1 MLRTFSLVGM
11 AAQAEGRR
19 LKAKANATAL
29 RFAFYAAAGVMGLA
43 ALVMLHVLLWFIAR
57 SYLGPIASAA
67 VVLVIDLVLAGICVM
82 LAARNT
88 SARVEMEAQAV
99 RNVALTGAAQSA
111 VSGFTTKAAPLM
123 ALGGIALAA
132 LWPKLRGGRRM

>member
-19 LKAKANATAL
+19 LKATA
-29 RFAFYAAAGVMGLA
+29 RARARSIAFYAAAGLMGLA
-43 ALVMLHVLLWFIAR
+43 AFVMLHVLLWYVARTTFGPVVSALLVMVLDLLIAGG
-57 SYLGPIASAA
+57 LAFVASR
-67 VVLVIDLVLAGICVM
+67 DTGQ
-82 LAARNT
+82 RE
-88 SARVEMEAQAV
+88 EMEARAV

-111 VSGFTTKAAPLM
+111 VVGFTTTGGPLM

>member
-19 LKAKANATAL
+19 LKAKANATAMKM
-29 RFAFYAAAGVMGLA
+29 AFYAAAGLMGLA
-43 ALVMLHVLLWFIAR
+43 AFVMLHVMFWYIAR
-57 SYLGPIASAA
+57 SYFGPIVSA
-67 VVLVIDLVLAGICVM
+67 VIVLVVDLILAGICVF
-82 LAARNT
+82 LASRNT
-88 SARVEMEAQAV
+88 SAREEMEAQAV

-111 VSGFTTKAAPLM
+111 VSGFTTQAAPLM
-123 ALGGIALAA
+123 ALGGIAIAA

>member
-19 LKAKANATAL
+19 LKAKANATA
-29 RFAFYAAAGVMGLA
+29 RTVAFYAAAGLMGLA
-43 ALVMLHVLLWFIAR
+43 AFVMLHVLGWHAAR
-57 SYLGPIASAA
+57 NSFGPVTSA
-67 VVLVIDLVLAGICVM
+67 LIVM
-82 LAARNT
+82 LADLVIAGVLVFLASRNVKP
-88 SARVEMEAQAV
+88 REEMEAEAV

-111 VSGFTTKAAPLM
+111 VSGFTTQAAPLM

>member
-19 LKAKANATAL
+19 LKAKANATA
-29 RFAFYAAAGVMGLA
+29 RSAAFYAGAGLMGLA
-43 ALVMLHVLLWFIAR
+43 AFVMLHVLGWHAAR
-57 SYLGPIASAA
+57 SGFGPVVSALIVLA
-67 VVLVIDLVLAGICVM
+67 VDLVLAGLLVF
-82 LAARNT
+82 LASR
-88 SARVEMEAQAV
+88 SSSGREEMEAQAV

-111 VSGFTTKAAPLM
+111 VSGFTTQAAPLM

>member
-19 LKAKANATAL
+19 LKAQASATATKVGM
-29 RFAFYAAAGVMGLA
+29 YAGAGVMGLA
-43 ALVMLHVLLWFIAR
+43 AFVMLHFLLYFIARNSFGPILSAALVLAFDLIVAGVLVMLAGKNKASDEEIEAR
-57 SYLGPIASAA
+57 
-67 VVLVIDLVLAGICVM
+67 
-82 LAARNT
+82 
-88 SARVEMEAQAV
+88 AV

-111 VSGFTTKAAPLM
+111 VSGFTTQAAPLM
-123 ALGGIALAA
+123 ALGGIAIAA